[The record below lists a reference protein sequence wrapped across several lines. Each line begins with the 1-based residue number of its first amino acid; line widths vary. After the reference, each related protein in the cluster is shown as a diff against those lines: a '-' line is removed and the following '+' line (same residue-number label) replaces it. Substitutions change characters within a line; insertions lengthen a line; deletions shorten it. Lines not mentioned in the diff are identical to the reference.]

1 MRILPL
7 LLSKRGPVR
16 TGGLLGIVLAVAASI
31 AWSRAPE
38 ARIKLGGAW
47 VPQVDNGTRGL
58 VTYGATDPSGLS
70 AVFRA
75 QMVWPPEML
84 ASMGLDAIT
93 DEIGEEFVTGR
104 DTSQYTGIWYGLTG
118 GRIALIFLDNTTIT
132 HLSPTQ
138 LSLEHT
144 IDIYWASDDTDHDG
158 YPDPGK
164 TPFTTVTAKSV
175 SKRVGH

>member
-1 MRILPL
+1 MKIALSTL
-7 LLSKRGPVR
+7 LKGRFVR
-16 TGGLLGIVLAVAASI
+16 AGGLLAVIAALSASI

-38 ARIKLGGAW
+38 ARIQLGGAW
-47 VPQVDNGTRGL
+47 IAQVDSGVRAL

-84 ASMGLDAIT
+84 AAMGLNAIT
-93 DEIGEEFVTGR
+93 DEVGEEFVTGK
-104 DTSQYTGIWYGLTG
+104 DTSQYTAIAYGLVQ
-118 GRIALIFLDNTTIT
+118 GRIAVIFMDHTTIT

-144 IDIYWASDDTDHDG
+144 LDFYWASDDADNDG
-158 YPDPGK
+158 YPDSGK
-164 TPFTTVTAKSV
+164 TPFMTATAKSL
-175 SKRVGH
+175 SKRVSH